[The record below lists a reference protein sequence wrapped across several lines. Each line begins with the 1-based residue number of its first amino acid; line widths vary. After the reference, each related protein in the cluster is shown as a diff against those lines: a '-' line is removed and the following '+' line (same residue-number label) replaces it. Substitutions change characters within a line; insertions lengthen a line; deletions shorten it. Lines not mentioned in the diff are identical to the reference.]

1 MWPSPQFPMDFVTF
15 SEETVDRKL
24 HFYAIFIRRYIW
36 NGELQVNMFIR
47 KHIWDG
53 ELLSQ

>member
-1 MWPSPQFPMDFVTF
+1 MWRSPQFPMDFVTF

-47 KHIWDG
+47 KYIWDG
-53 ELLSQ
+53 EL